1 VLIVAENGYCTAV
14 LALLPAGT
22 MIPAMATTAAAGPRS
37 VLQKLS
43 VQIDARGLMLCK
55 VLTAMANDACMESA
69 VLVTLA
75 WKLTM
80 QSHENDRLVA

>member
-1 VLIVAENGYCTAV
+1 
-14 LALLPAGT
+14 
-22 MIPAMATTAAAGPRS
+22 
-37 VLQKLS
+37 
-43 VQIDARGLMLCK
+43 MLCK
-55 VLTAMANDACMESA
+55 VLTAMGNGACMESA